1 METEILFLGL
11 AAFLAATLVPVS
23 SEIVFTGYLALGYS
37 KSARLPNLHFSDYVK
52 ILYL

>member
-23 SEIVFTGYLALGYS
+23 SVIFTGYLALGYS
-37 KSARLPNLHFSDYVK
+37 KVPA
-52 ILYL
+52 